1 MIDWVNR
8 FSRNLNFSIEHFV
21 LVVGE
26 KMLCSLLMSSLKL
39 DLIGFVW
46 YEKEKW
52 RRNRRHD
59 QIRNKFEIIINILRE
74 KTENAAWKKKGKHK
88 LSGLITKCDQL
99 TIGAVL
105 EENKLKLVVYL
116 KCKNEQ
122 QPQMMSRGGE
132 DAPN

>member
-74 KTENAAWKKKGKHK
+74 KTENAAWKKKEK
-88 LSGLITKCDQL
+88 
-99 TIGAVL
+99 
-105 EENKLKLVVYL
+105 ENTNWV
-116 KCKNEQ
+116 
-122 QPQMMSRGGE
+122 
-132 DAPN
+132 A